1 MAFDKT
7 QPVASSYA
15 NKLYGTIR
23 TKNTGIESAVDN
35 EHDFTT
41 GGTQTGHH
49 TQGSARCFWQ
59 ATAPATR
66 IDGTSFTSADLGSIW
81 IDSDDN
87 KIYILTATTPTWTNI
102 SAELFATFLAA
113 ARVFGSTLGVTGDFA
128 VNTNKFKVTATTGK
142 TEIAGD
148 GTIAGNA
155 AVTGTLGVT
164 GIATLGDQS
173 GLASSAAPTAD
184 AQIANKKYV
193 DDQIAAAVP
202 DDNAF
207 GSWTSK
213 NNNIVYQAVSDGF
226 VCAYGAAPSTV
237 RGYTDSSNPPGTQ
250 RLLSASGTSAQSITM
265 PVKKNDYWKV
275 TGASTVYWL
284 PIGA

>member
-7 QPVASSYA
+7 QPVAGSYA

-23 TKNTGIESAVDN
+23 TNNTGIESAVDN

-102 SAELFATFLAA
+102 SAEHFATFLAA

-128 VNTNKFKVTATTGK
+128 VNTNKFKVTAATGK

-148 GTIAGNA
+148 ATIAG
-155 AVTGTLGVT
+155 TLGAT

-173 GLASSAAPTAD
+173 GLASSAALLLMP
-184 AQIANKKYV
+184 
-193 DDQIAAAVP
+193 
-202 DDNAF
+202 
-207 GSWTSK
+207 
-213 NNNIVYQAVSDGF
+213 
-226 VCAYGAAPSTV
+226 
-237 RGYTDSSNPPGTQ
+237 
-250 RLLSASGTSAQSITM
+250 RLLI
-265 PVKKNDYWKV
+265 KN
-275 TGASTVYWL
+275 TL
-284 PIGA
+284 MIR